1 MKEFLLHWKQQLVE
15 IWQGLSKKQRGII
28 IGSVILVLL
37 GMGMLINWAS
47 NPHYMPLFT
56 DLSTQDAGAVVEKLQ
71 EKNIE
76 YRLEDGGST
85 IVVPQKEVYGLRVNL
100 ANEGLPKGKA
110 GFSRFDAGKLGE
122 TDTDKQVKYHIA
134 LKEELETSLEQI
146 VGVDAAVVNMVVPK
160 ETLFVDEQKD
170 ATASVLLKISPGKQL
185 NQEQIKGIV
194 HLVARGVEGLEPE
207 NVTVVDQNGIIL
219 SENIGEESNFQSNQ
233 FTVDQLEIRKQF
245 NENLEKD
252 IKNMLEKVFG
262 MGKVTAKV
270 NADINLDHSTVDEVQ
285 YTPPME
291 DGGIA
296 RSVEEIKESFNGNGS
311 AIPGGVP
318 GTESNLSGYQATDDG
333 KNTEYEH
340 TEGTTNFEINEKK
353 IHSILSPGTINKI
366 SVAVIVSSDL
376 NAQQQKVIGNLV
388 GGVVGYDE
396 ARGDQIVVQG
406 MNFNTQIQD
415 QFKEQFAANEKEQ
428 ERNQLLLTLGAIAIL
443 VTGLG
448 VVLVMR
454 RRRKQEDIIGEEI
467 SISTAMEDAEHL
479 NDDIEIEELS
489 PEDAKRKKIHQEI
502 KDLVNTQ
509 PENVV
514 QILKVWLSED

>member
-1 MKEFLLHWKQQLVE
+1 MKELLLHWKQQLIE

-56 DLSTQDAGAVVEKLQ
+56 DLSSQDAGAVVEKLQ

-160 ETLFVDEQKD
+160 ETLFIDEQKD

-207 NVTVVDQNGIIL
+207 NVTVVDQNGMIL
-219 SENIGEESNFQSNQ
+219 SENIGEEDDFQSNQ
-233 FTVDQLEIRKQF
+233 FTMDQLEIRKQF
-245 NENLEKD
+245 NKSLEKD
-252 IKNMLEKVFG
+252 IKSMLEKVFG

-296 RSVEEIKESFNGNGS
+296 RSVEEIKESFNGSGS
-311 AIPGGVP
+311 DIPGGIP
-318 GTESNLSGYQATDDG
+318 GTESNLSGYQAVDDG
-333 KNTEYEH
+333 STEYEH
-340 TEGTTNFEINEKK
+340 TEERTNFEINERK
-353 IHSILSPGTINKI
+353 IHSVISPGTINKI

-376 NAQQQKVIGNLV
+376 NVQKQKVITDLV
-388 GGVVGYDE
+388 GGVVGYDA
-396 ARGDQIVVQG
+396 ARGDQVVVQG
-406 MNFNTQIQD
+406 MNFNTEIQD
-415 QFKEQFAANEKEQ
+415 QFNEQFATNEKEQ
-428 ERNQLLLTLGAIAIL
+428 KRTQLLLAIGAIAIL

-448 VVLVMR
+448 IGFVMR
-454 RRRKQEDIIGEEI
+454 RRRKQEDVIGEEI
-467 SISTAMEDAEHL
+467 SASMAMKEADDLE
-479 NDDIEIEELS
+479 DDIEIEELS

-502 KDLVNTQ
+502 KDLVHTQ